1 MDHIESLVSGL
12 CELTKFSRSVRFV
25 IIGNTT
31 IFTSQLANSVLS
43 RRTTTR
49 HRSGSS
55 PHLDQFVL
63 AHHADKGVLTA
74 DLEPFLIDNLT
85 IIKHDETKFVV
96 ATTILPTQLINTNGD
111 LTRRQFLGRVVSV
124 SESSQGNNLV
134 DQIGLSADAQSINI
148 EDTLLD
154 RRTTLAIRL
163 SEHVKSI
170 IVLKARV
177 TSLFILDSSHA
188 TD

>member
-63 AHHADKGVLTA
+63 AHHADKGVITA
-74 DLEPFLIDNLT
+74 DLEPLLIENLT
-85 IIKHDETKFVV
+85 IIKHDETKLVV
-96 ATTILPTQLINTNGD
+96 ATTILLTQLINNNSD
-111 LTRRQFLGRVVSV
+111 LTRKHFLRRYDS
-124 SESSQGNNLV
+124 
-134 DQIGLSADAQSINI
+134 DI
-148 EDTLLD
+148 DT
-154 RRTTLAIRL
+154 
-163 SEHVKSI
+163 S
-170 IVLKARV
+170 
-177 TSLFILDSSHA
+177 
-188 TD
+188 